1 MISRVA
7 VCDVLTVIKFPNRY
21 RVINSG
27 EHYKELSADANGK
40 GEKGVVLY
48 ECGIETME
56 EFELVSRLAEEA
68 DKTGRKLAPSEIEA
82 ALLAA

>member
-1 MISRVA
+1 MTNTVGI
-7 VCDVLTVIKFPNRY
+7 CDVLTVVKFPTKY
-21 RVINSG
+21 GVVISY
-27 EHYKELSADANGK
+27 EPYKESRNR
-40 GEKGVVLY
+40 VVLY

-68 DKTGRKLAPSEIEA
+68 NKTGRKLAPSDIEA